1 MVLDINS
8 PKMQQAQV
16 NSDVFILFVQVL
28 ENLYTELSDSLEVL
42 HAKPT
47 INEKLAMR
55 KLKEGTEQLNNF
67 VKRQINPNIKNDYYN
82 NSNMITG
89 MFRLMLSKCGYD
101 NDLLFYEFYKILE
114 HYPTKNIYLSQ
125 NSVDRLINFEHLND
139 EDKKRIDDKINLLF
153 RNHFIKS

>member
-1 MVLDINS
+1 MTLDINS

-47 INEKLAMR
+47 INEKLA
-55 KLKEGTEQLNNF
+55 
-67 VKRQINPNIKNDYYN
+67 DYYN